1 MVLGVCR
8 AILDHPGEIDDAF
21 QATFLVLLRKAAG
34 LPTGIPIYVDPQG
47 LQDADQ
53 TMKSTSTIDLEGI
66 PLRTTLALLLRQLH
80 LGYKVEGGVLL
91 ITDLDYL
98 NP

>member
-1 MVLGVCR
+1 
-8 AILDHPGEIDDAF
+8 
-21 QATFLVLLRKAAG
+21 
-34 LPTGIPIYVDPQG
+34 
-47 LQDADQ
+47 
-53 TMKSTSTIDLEGI
+53 MKSTISIVLERI